1 MPLFY
6 LHDFGFLEKTLHE
19 SSKIL
24 VEHALVLLGY
34 SFEPRLRHGGLRYGH
49 RFIKNRMLTLGKT
62 VSNFKGLTRFSQS
75 RLFSFSSFRNMQKQK
90 TLGGVRGRGGGEIVG
105 RGSSRNKI

>member
-24 VEHALVLLGY
+24 AEHALVLLGY
-34 SFEPRLRHGGLRYGH
+34 SFEPRLISRASGTEGSDTAIGLS
-49 RFIKNRMLTLGKT
+49 KT
-62 VSNFKGLTRFSQS
+62 ECSHSE
-75 RLFSFSSFRNMQKQK
+75 KQ
-90 TLGGVRGRGGGEIVG
+90 
-105 RGSSRNKI
+105 